1 MNADAK
7 CVFDHSMLILNRAFE
22 ELAAYFRASWTL
34 ISGHRGQRFQVI
46 VDGRFTT
53 IVDDFDG
60 PDFRAVH
67 DQRCGW
73 R

>member
-1 MNADAK
+1 MPSIANNMCPGEPRK
-7 CVFDHSMLILNRAFE
+7 RPGEMRLH
-22 ELAAYFRASWTL
+22 AYFSASWTL